1 MEINRAAIL
10 SAMYQDDD
18 DDVAENPDTRRS
30 PMGLAGHVRR
40 IRVGAVEYEVPS
52 VEYVQQLEH
61 MVAQQVQTVLQQRR
75 LIDRMASMLMK
86 TRNSQ
91 AGHSRAMDELR
102 RELAKKI
109 TQRDF
114 TGG

>member
-1 MEINRAAIL
+1 MELDRAAVL

-18 DDVAENPDTRRS
+18 DDETDDTQRT
-30 PMGLAGHVRR
+30 PMGLGGHIRR

-61 MVAQQVQTVLQQRR
+61 MVAQQVQTMLQQRR
-75 LIDRMASMLMK
+75 LIDRMASMLLR
-86 TRNSQ
+86 TRHSQ
-91 AGHSRAMDELR
+91 QTHLHAMEDLR

-114 TGG
+114 TQ